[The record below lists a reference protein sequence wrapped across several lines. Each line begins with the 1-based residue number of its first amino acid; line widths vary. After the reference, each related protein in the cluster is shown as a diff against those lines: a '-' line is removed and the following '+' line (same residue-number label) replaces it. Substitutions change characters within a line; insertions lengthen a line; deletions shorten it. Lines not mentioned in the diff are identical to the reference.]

1 VTNVHYIN
9 DAGELES
16 DTAPDG
22 LAVYPLAR
30 VRDPGAVVPIQR
42 GGFHARRVLHVPTP
56 EAAPRDQGEGLARGY
71 VAPWPRGDVGPLVNV
86 RATLAIPARVGARA
100 RADAR
105 GPRVVTLALVRA
117 RTDDATRD
125 DVEAPGLTASS
136 GAPRGTGST
145 TVRRELA
152 AVEACDGCVVL
163 YQSGEGWRPAIVASE
178 VAPTDAA

>member
-1 VTNVHYIN
+1 MPNVHYIN
-9 DAGELES
+9 DAGELAT
-16 DTAPDG
+16 DAAPAG
-22 LAVYPLAR
+22 LGVYPIAR

-56 EAAPRDQGEGLARGY
+56 EAAPRDQAEGLARGY
-71 VAPWPRGDVGPLVNV
+71 VAPWPRGDVGPLVSV
-86 RATLAIPARVGARA
+86 RADSLRPL
-100 RADAR
+100 DAR
-105 GPRVVTLALVRA
+105 RAVVRLALVVARA
-117 RTDDATRD
+117 NDETRD
-125 DVEAPGLTASS
+125 DVERAGLVASS
-136 GAPRGTGST
+136 GASRATGST